1 MNIIKITLLK
11 YISKKKIDFL
21 SNNDIKIQ
29 LVYNGYIIESEC
41 INNKNNPLINKDF
54 IFHYVKGIP
63 LIINIYDTN
72 NVLGDILLEK
82 IIKEDFKD
90 FKDFEYVNSNLKY
103 YYEIVNNNNLILY
116 KYFQIFK
123 TYKLLKMIENL
134 NKYKDV
140 L

>member
-54 IFHYVKGIP
+54 IFHYVKGVP
-63 LIINIYDTN
+63 LIINVYDTN

-90 FKDFEYVNSNLKY
+90 FEYVNSNLKY
-103 YYEIVNNNNLILY
+103 YYKIVNNDNLILY
-116 KYFQIFK
+116 KYFQNLK
-123 TYKLLKMIENL
+123 RHKLIKMIENL

>member
-11 YISKKKIDFL
+11 YISNKKIDFL

-29 LVYNGYIIESEC
+29 LVYNGYIIQTEC
-41 INNKNNPLINKDF
+41 INNMDNPLINKDF
-54 IFHYVKGIP
+54 IFQYVKGMP

-90 FKDFEYVNSNLKY
+90 LEYVNNNLKY
-103 YYEIVNNNNLILY
+103 YYEIVNNDNLILY
-116 KYFQIFK
+116 KYFQILK
-123 TYKLLKMIENL
+123 RHKLIKMIENL

>member
-1 MNIIKITLLK
+1 MNVLKISLLK
-11 YISKKKIDFL
+11 YISKRKIDFL
-21 SNNDIKIQ
+21 SSNDIKIQ
-29 LVYNGYIIESEC
+29 LIYNGYVIETNC
-41 INNKNNPLINKDF
+41 INNTDSPLINKDF
-54 IFHYVKGIP
+54 IFHYVKDVP
-63 LIINIYDTN
+63 LIINVYDTN

-90 FKDFEYVNSNLKY
+90 LEYVNNNLKY
-103 YYEIVNNNNLILY
+103 YYEIVNNDNLILY

-123 TYKLLKMIENL
+123 TYKLIKMIENL

>member
-29 LVYNGYIIESEC
+29 LVYNGYIIQTEC
-41 INNKNNPLINKDF
+41 INNTNNPLINKDF

-90 FKDFEYVNSNLKY
+90 LEYVNNNLKY
-103 YYEIVNNNNLILY
+103 YYEIVNNDNLILY
-116 KYFQIFK
+116 KYFQNLK
-123 TYKLLKMIENL
+123 RQKLIKMIENL

>member
-1 MNIIKITLLK
+1 MDVLKISLLK
-11 YISKKKIDFL
+11 YISKRKIDFL
-21 SNNDIKIQ
+21 SSNDIKIQ
-29 LVYNGYIIESEC
+29 VVYNGYVIETEC
-41 INNKNNPLINKDF
+41 INNMDNPLINKDF
-54 IFHYVKGIP
+54 IFQYVKGMP

-82 IIKEDFKD
+82 IIKEDLKD
-90 FKDFEYVNSNLKY
+90 LEYVNSNLKY
-103 YYEIVNNNNLILY
+103 YYEIVKNNNLILY

-123 TYKLLKMIENL
+123 TYKLIKMIENL

>member
-29 LVYNGYIIESEC
+29 LVYNGYIIQTEC
-41 INNKNNPLINKDF
+41 INNTNNPLINKDF

-90 FKDFEYVNSNLKY
+90 LEYVNNNLKY
-103 YYEIVNNNNLILY
+103 YYEIVNNDNLILY
-116 KYFQIFK
+116 KYFQFIK
-123 TYKLLKMIENL
+123 KHKLIKMIENL

>member
-1 MNIIKITLLK
+1 MDVLKISLLK
-11 YISKKKIDFL
+11 YISKRKIDFL
-21 SNNDIKIQ
+21 SNNDIKIE
-29 LVYNGYIIESEC
+29 VIYNGYITETNC
-41 INNKNNPLINKDF
+41 INNTDNPLINKDF
-54 IFHYVKGIP
+54 IFQYVKGVP
-63 LIINIYDTN
+63 LVINIYDTN

-82 IIKEDFKD
+82 IIKEDLKD
-90 FKDFEYVNSNLKY
+90 LEYVNSNLKY

-123 TYKLLKMIENL
+123 TYKLIKMIENL

>member
-29 LVYNGYIIESEC
+29 LVYNGYIIETEC

-90 FKDFEYVNSNLKY
+90 LEYVNNNLKY
-103 YYEIVNNNNLILY
+103 YYEIVNNDNLILY
-116 KYFQIFK
+116 KYFQNLK
-123 TYKLLKMIENL
+123 RHKLIKMIENL

>member
-29 LVYNGYIIESEC
+29 LVYNGYIIQTEC
-41 INNKNNPLINKDF
+41 INNTNNPLINKDF

-90 FKDFEYVNSNLKY
+90 LEYVNNNLKY
-103 YYEIVNNNNLILY
+103 YYEIVNI
-116 KYFQIFK
+116 I
-123 TYKLLKMIENL
+123 
-134 NKYKDV
+134 
-140 L
+140 

>member
-1 MNIIKITLLK
+1 MDVLKISLLK
-11 YISKKKIDFL
+11 YISKRKIDFL
-21 SNNDIKIQ
+21 SNNDIKIE
-29 LVYNGYIIESEC
+29 VIYNGYVIETNC
-41 INNKNNPLINKDF
+41 INNTDSPLINKDF
-54 IFHYVKGIP
+54 IFHYVKDVP
-63 LIINIYDTN
+63 LIINVYDTN

-90 FKDFEYVNSNLKY
+90 LEYVNSNLKY
-103 YYEIVNNNNLILY
+103 YYEIVNNDNLILY

-123 TYKLLKMIENL
+123 THKLIKMIENL

>member
-54 IFHYVKGIP
+54 IFHYVKGVP
-63 LIINIYDTN
+63 LIINVYDTN

-90 FKDFEYVNSNLKY
+90 FEYVNSNLKY
-103 YYEIVNNNNLILY
+103 YYKIVNNDNLILY
-116 KYFQIFK
+116 KYFQNLK
-123 TYKLLKMIENL
+123 KHKLIKMIENL

>member
-1 MNIIKITLLK
+1 
-11 YISKKKIDFL
+11 
-21 SNNDIKIQ
+21 
-29 LVYNGYIIESEC
+29 VYNGYIIESEC

>member
-29 LVYNGYIIESEC
+29 LVYNGYIIETEC

-90 FKDFEYVNSNLKY
+90 FEYLNSNLKY
-103 YYEIVNNNNLILY
+103 YYEIVNNDNLILY
-116 KYFQIFK
+116 KYFQNLK
-123 TYKLLKMIENL
+123 RQKLIKMIENL

>member
-29 LVYNGYIIESEC
+29 LIYNGYIIETEC
-41 INNKNNPLINKDF
+41 VNNKNNPLINKDF

-90 FKDFEYVNSNLKY
+90 LEYVNNNLKY
-103 YYEIVNNNNLILY
+103 YYEIVNNDNLILY
-116 KYFQIFK
+116 KYFQNLK
-123 TYKLLKMIENL
+123 RQKLIKMIENL

>member
-29 LVYNGYIIESEC
+29 LVYNGYIIQTEC
-41 INNKNNPLINKDF
+41 INNTNNPLINKDF

-90 FKDFEYVNSNLKY
+90 LEYVNNNLKY
-103 YYEIVNNNNLILY
+103 YYEIVKNNNLILY
-116 KYFQIFK
+116 KYFQILK
-123 TYKLLKMIENL
+123 RHKLIKMIENL

>member
-29 LVYNGYIIESEC
+29 LVYNGYIIQTEC
-41 INNKNNPLINKDF
+41 INNMDNPLINKDF
-54 IFHYVKGIP
+54 IFQYVKGMP

-90 FKDFEYVNSNLKY
+90 LEYVNNNLKY
-103 YYEIVNNNNLILY
+103 YYEIVNNDNLILY
-116 KYFQIFK
+116 KYFQILK
-123 TYKLLKMIENL
+123 RHKLIKMIENL

>member
-1 MNIIKITLLK
+1 MDVLKISLLK
-11 YISKKKIDFL
+11 YVSKRKIDFL
-21 SNNDIKIQ
+21 SSNDIKIE
-29 LVYNGYIIESEC
+29 VIYNGYVIETNC
-41 INNKNNPLINKDF
+41 INNTNNPLINKDF
-54 IFHYVKGIP
+54 IFYYVKGVP
-63 LIINIYDTN
+63 LVINVYDTN

-82 IIKEDFKD
+82 IIKQDLKD
-90 FKDFEYVNSNLKY
+90 LEYVNSNLKY

-123 TYKLLKMIENL
+123 TYKLIKMIENL

>member
-1 MNIIKITLLK
+1 MNIIKIILLK

-29 LVYNGYIIESEC
+29 LVYNGYIIQTEC
-41 INNKNNPLINKDF
+41 INNTNNPLINKDF

-90 FKDFEYVNSNLKY
+90 LEYVNNNLKY
-103 YYEIVNNNNLILY
+103 YYEIVNNDNLILY
-116 KYFQIFK
+116 KYFQNLK
-123 TYKLLKMIENL
+123 RQKLIKMIKNI